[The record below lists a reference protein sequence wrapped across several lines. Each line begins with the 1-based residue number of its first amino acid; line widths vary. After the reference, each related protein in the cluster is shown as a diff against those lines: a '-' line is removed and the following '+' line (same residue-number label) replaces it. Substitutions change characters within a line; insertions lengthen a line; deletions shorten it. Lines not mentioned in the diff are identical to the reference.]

1 MTALEGIRVTDL
13 TRVLSGP
20 WCAMQLA
27 DLGAEVLKIENPA
40 GGDETRGFLSPARDG
55 HSTYFLTVNRN
66 KKSIAVDLTRPEG
79 AEIVRGLARVSDVL
93 LENAR
98 TGALDRRGLGYEA
111 LAAENP
117 GLVYCSISG
126 YGRNGALADRPG
138 YDPVAQGESGFMSLT
153 GEPDGPPMR
162 TGVSLVDIMAG
173 MYAAQAVLAALVAR
187 GRTGRGQ
194 RLDVPLFD
202 TAVAMTSHAAT
213 AWLEAG
219 VDIGR
224 SGNSNLVAMPAGLFE
239 AADGPVMIT
248 VTTDRL
254 FRRLVEA
261 VFRRPDLADNP
272 AYATNAARMANRAA
286 LTRAMNDILKAD
298 TREAWIARMRAAGI
312 PGGPVRSLPEAFASE
327 EMAQRGM
334 VVTQAHSALGAVRAV
349 RAPMSLSQTPV
360 RAPAGAP
367 LLGEHTEAC
376 LAALLGYAP
385 ARLARLRR
393 EGVILQA

>member
-1 MTALEGIRVTDL
+1 MTALRGIRVVDL

-27 DLGAEVLKIENPA
+27 DLGAEVLKLENPA
-40 GGDETRGFLSPARDG
+40 GGDETRSFLSPSRDG

-66 KKSIAVDLTRPEG
+66 KKSIAVDLTRPDG

-98 TGALDRRGLGYEA
+98 TGALDRRGLGYDA

-117 GLVYCSISG
+117 RLVYCSISG
-126 YGRNGALADRPG
+126 YGRSGALADRPG
-138 YDPVAQGESGFMSLT
+138 YDPVAQGESGLMSLT

-162 TGVSLVDIMAG
+162 TGVSLVDIMSG

-187 GRTGRGQ
+187 DRTGRGQ
-194 RLDVPLFD
+194 RIDVPLFD

-213 AWLEAG
+213 AWLEGG

-224 SGNSNLVAMPAGLFE
+224 PGNSNLVAMPAGLFE
-239 AADGPVMIT
+239 ASDGPVMIA

-254 FRRLVEA
+254 FRRLAEE
-261 VFRRPDLADNP
+261 VFRRPDLAGDP
-272 AYATNAARMANRAA
+272 AFATNAARMENREA
-286 LTRAMNDILKAD
+286 LTAAMNRILKAD
-298 TREAWIARMRAAGI
+298 TRDGWIARMRAAGI
-312 PGGPVRSLPEAFASE
+312 PGGPVRSMSEAFASE
-327 EMAQRGM
+327 EMAERGM
-334 VVTQAHSALGAVRAV
+334 VAAQAHSALGEVRAV
-349 RAPMSLSQTPV
+349 RSPLSLSDTPV
-360 RAPAGAP
+360 QAPAGAP

-376 LAALLGYAP
+376 LAELLGYGP
-385 ARLARLRR
+385 ETLARLRR
-393 EGVILQA
+393 EGTILQA